1 MQRWRSFS
9 MRTGAERGKAG
20 PSRRDVT
27 ALLLAAPLVVAATR
41 PPAVDDEALR
51 QAYAFTFGLG

>member
-1 MQRWRSFS
+1 

-27 ALLLAAPLVVAATR
+27 ALLLAAPLILAATK
-41 PPAVDDEALR
+41 PPAVDEEALR
-51 QAYAFTFGLG
+51 QAYAFTFGLS

>member
-1 MQRWRSFS
+1 

-20 PSRRDVT
+20 PSRREVT
-27 ALLLAAPLVVAATR
+27 ALLLAAPLVLAATR

-51 QAYAFTFGLG
+51 QAYDFTFGLG